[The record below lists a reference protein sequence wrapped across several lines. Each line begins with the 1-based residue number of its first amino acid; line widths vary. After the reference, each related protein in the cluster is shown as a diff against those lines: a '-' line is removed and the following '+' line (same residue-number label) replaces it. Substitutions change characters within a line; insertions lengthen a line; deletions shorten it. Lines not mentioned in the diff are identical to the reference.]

1 MVKIAPQGA
10 GDKPLIILPLFSLGN
25 DPVLAL
31 LQAKAMNILN
41 LLPEESL
48 WIDLLQQRSIA
59 DREDK
64 SLV

>member
-31 LQAKAMNILN
+31 L
-41 LLPEESL
+41 
-48 WIDLLQQRSIA
+48 
-59 DREDK
+59 
-64 SLV
+64 